1 MMATTDRRRVR
12 RWTDFTLRA
21 GVAALMAATA
31 LPGAAATPDE
41 ARLLAALKKAH
52 PGTQF
57 SQVVRSPVNDVYE
70 VWMNG
75 NVAFVSARNPRYFIF
90 GRVFDTQT
98 MKDLTGPKLAMAAQ
112 ASETTKAA
120 PAPALAPFDQLPLAD
135 AIKTVRGNGQR
146 RVAVFSDPACGY
158 CQRLEPELARLTDVT
173 VYTFLVPFQGQA
185 KPVAVWCAADRE
197 AAWQHLMLQGDA
209 SLLNPNGSCDHPV
222 DRNLALA
229 HRLGVQ
235 GTPTLIWSDGSRTEG
250 YVDRTVLEARLAQAS
265 RSKEAQP

>member
-1 MMATTDRRRVR
+1 
-12 RWTDFTLRA
+12 
-21 GVAALMAATA
+21 
-31 LPGAAATPDE
+31 
-41 ARLLAALKKAH
+41 
-52 PGTQF
+52 
-57 SQVVRSPVNDVYE
+57 
-70 VWMNG
+70 MNG

-112 ASETTKAA
+112 ASGTAQAA
-120 PAPALAPFDQLPLAD
+120 PAPAPVSFDHLPLAD

-146 RVAVFSDPACGY
+146 KVAVFSDPACGF

-173 VYTFLVPFQGQA
+173 VYTFLVPFQGQS
-185 KPVAVWCAADRE
+185 KPIAVWCAADRE
-197 AAWQHLMLQGDA
+197 QAWQRLMLQGDA
-209 SLLNPNGSCDHPV
+209 SLLNTSGTCDHPV

-265 RSKEAQP
+265 QAKEARP